1 MGLSGEHRCEFCA
14 IQSYFKSTQVRRP
27 VDRILAEI
35 EATRDHAKLYFFV
48 DDNITSNMDEAKEF
62 YRALIPHKIRWVSQA
77 SIDAAHDEEFLDL
90 ISRSGCQGLLVGFES
105 LDKWTL
111 RQMKKGFNTMRGGYE
126 VALRNLRRYGIRL
139 YSTFVFGY
147 DRDTHQTFTDTLEF
161 AKEHNFYIAAFN
173 HLTPF
178 PGTPLYKRL
187 EADRRLLYDAWWL
200 DPGYGY
206 NQIPF
211 QPKLLSPEELQAL
224 CLEARAKFY
233 SIPDMVRRFCDPLN
247 RSNAFMARN
256 FPFINFMLRK
266 EVFQRDRLPLGDAGW
281 RGELIPVD
289 GYEQP
294 LTIRRR
300 AIAV

>member
-1 MGLSGEHRCEFCA
+1 MKHFTL
-14 IQSYFKSTQVRRP
+14 
-27 VDRILAEI
+27 ILLALVLAVSLPAQI
-35 EATRDHAKLYFFV
+35 RSQLKRQLQTMISKAKKDPTAMFEAA
-48 DDNITSNMDEAKEF
+48 
-62 YRALIPHKIRWVSQA
+62 
-77 SIDAAHDEEFLDL
+77 
-90 ISRSGCQGLLVGFES
+90 G
-105 LDKWTL
+105 
-111 RQMKKGFNTMRGGYE
+111 
-126 VALRNLRRYGIRL
+126 
-139 YSTFVFGY
+139 
-147 DRDTHQTFTDTLEF
+147 F